1 MLGAIKAIPETIK
14 NWRDNRDLLY
24 QLVTG
29 ISAALVVIALASGKR
44 PSDSLATVAH
54 WLGVTPV
61 ANWFSTNAPPMLAES
76 SPTVQSIALSAVQLL
91 VAGMVIVPLWRSR
104 HDDNQMFGY
113 KPFRLLGSPAASTT
127 WVLLLVAAQQGDI
140 TSTLQ
145 RWEQAAVSVAA
156 WTIGG
161 LLAAAVLYLI
171 TSRYG
176 LDELVKLVCWPVA
189 VVAYRVGLGVCATVF
204 AIVLAAVSLPL
215 SVISWI
221 SGLESDHSRKARYQI
236 ERERAERTPQP
247 TGAAL
252 VPIRTT

>member
-1 MLGAIKAIPETIK
+1 MDA
-14 NWRDNRDLLY
+14 
-24 QLVTG
+24 
-29 ISAALVVIALASGKR
+29 ASGGAR
-44 PSDSLATVAH
+44 FH
-54 WLGVTPV
+54 
-61 ANWFSTNAPPMLAES
+61 
-76 SPTVQSIALSAVQLL
+76 
-91 VAGMVIVPLWRSR
+91 
-104 HDDNQMFGY
+104 QMFGY
-113 KPFRLLGSPAASTT
+113 EPLRLLGSPAASTT

-145 RWEQAAVSVAA
+145 RWEHAAVSVAA

-161 LLAAAVLYLI
+161 LIAAGVLYLI
-171 TSRYG
+171 ITSRYA
-176 LDELVKLVCWPVA
+176 LDELVNLVCWPVA

-215 SVISWI
+215 SVISWM